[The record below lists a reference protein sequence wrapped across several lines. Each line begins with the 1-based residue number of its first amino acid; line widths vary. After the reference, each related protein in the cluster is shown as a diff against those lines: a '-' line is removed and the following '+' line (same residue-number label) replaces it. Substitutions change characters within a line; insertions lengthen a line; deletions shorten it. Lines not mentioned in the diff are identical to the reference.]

1 MRLRPRSIR
10 ARDTLVAAVIAAIV
24 FGITAIGVDL
34 AVRSAVEA
42 DVLRQTQVEGR
53 RVSAGVRDGTLKGP
67 IPDDTRGRVRIQV
80 VAPGGRVTNATP
92 GVTGR
97 PPVSRLWPSSN
108 LRVRDYIECR
118 GRWPDRECLVLEAIR
133 ATTAPD
139 SVVVYAAAPLPPYLV
154 NGLLE
159 ALLAGGVLLLAGAAA
174 WITWRV
180 VGRTL
185 GPVEAIRAQLAEIS
199 ATDLSRRVPQPPGHD
214 EIAQLARTANATLD
228 RLERAVGRQR
238 QFASD
243 ASHELRTPIAGLRAN
258 LEDASMHPDDNDLRA
273 VVESA
278 LHDTDRL
285 ESIVTDLLL
294 LARIGTGGTAAQE
307 PIDLS
312 ALADAEVGRR
322 TFTLKIVTEITRD
335 VMVRGVRM
343 QLVRLL
349 GNLLDNA
356 ERYAD
361 SSITVEVARRDGR
374 ALLTITDDGPGI
386 APADRERV
394 FERFTR
400 LDTARSR
407 GTGGTGLGLAI
418 AREIAQAHGG
428 TLHVEDRPAGARFT
442 LRLPIAMT
450 SPDGRPDRA

>member
-1 MRLRPRSIR
+1 MRIRPRSIR
-10 ARDTLVAAVIAAIV
+10 ARDTLVAAVLALLV
-24 FGITAIGVDL
+24 FGATAGGLDL
-34 AVRSAVEA
+34 AVRQSVKADLLREVQTEA
-42 DVLRQTQVEGR
+42 RLASG
-53 RVSAGVRDGTLKGP
+53 GVRDGTLATP
-67 IPDDTRGRVRIQV
+67 IPDDSGGRIPVQV
-80 VAPGGRVTNATP
+80 VGKGGHVLDATP
-92 GVTGR
+92 GAAGR
-97 PPVSRLWPSSN
+97 TPVSTVWPSRT
-108 LRVRDYIECR
+108 LRVRDLIVCR
-118 GRWPDRECLVLEAIR
+118 GRWPDRECLVVEAIR

-139 SVVVYAAAPLPPYLV
+139 SVVVYASKELPSFLV

-159 ALLAGGVLLLAGAAA
+159 ALLAGSVLALAALAS
-174 WITWRV
+174 WITWHV

-199 ATDLSRRVPQPPGHD
+199 ASDLSRRVPEPPGED

-228 RLERAVGRQR
+228 RLEHAVGRQR

-258 LEDASMHPDDNDLRA
+258 LEDASMHPEDNDLRA

-307 PIDLS
+307 TIDLA
-312 ALADAEVGRR
+312 ALAEAEIGRR
-322 TFTLKIVTEITRD
+322 AFALKIRTDLAGGVR
-335 VMVRGVRM
+335 VRGVRM

-361 SSITVEVARRDGR
+361 EVVFVEVSAVDGQ
-374 ALLTITDDGPGI
+374 ALMAVTDDGAGIPGR
-386 APADRERV
+386 DRERV

-400 LDTARSR
+400 LDSARSR
-407 GTGGTGLGLAI
+407 GAGGTGLGLAI
-418 AREIAQAHGG
+418 AREIAHAHDGS
-428 TLHVEDRPAGARFT
+428 LRVEDQPDGVPGARFV
-442 LRLPIAMT
+442 LRLPTHTA
-450 SPDGRPDRA
+450 S

>member
-1 MRLRPRSIR
+1 MRMRPRSIR
-10 ARDTLVAAVIAAIV
+10 ARDTVVAAVIAALV
-24 FGITAIGVDL
+24 WGVSAVGVDL
-34 AVRSAVEA
+34 AIRTIVR
-42 DVLRQTQVEGR
+42 DDLLQRTQVDAR
-53 RVSAGVRDGTLKGP
+53 RVSGGVRDGTLRGP
-67 IPDDTRGRVRIQV
+67 IPDSSDGRVLVQV
-80 VAPGGRVTNATP
+80 VAPGGRVQEATP
-92 GVTGR
+92 AAAGR
-97 PPVSRLWPSSN
+97 PPVSRLWPSPG
-108 LRVRDYIECR
+108 LRVRDFTECH
-118 GRWPDRECLVLEAIR
+118 GSWPHRRCLVAEAIR

-139 SVVVYAAAPLPPYLV
+139 SVVVYAAEPMPSYLV

-159 ALLAGGVLLLAGAAA
+159 GLLAAGVAVLAGIAA
-174 WITWRV
+174 WVTWRV

-199 ATDLSRRVPQPPGHD
+199 ATDLSRRVPEPPGED

-228 RLERAVGRQR
+228 RLEAAVGRQR

-258 LEDASMHPDDNDLRA
+258 LEDASMHPEDNDLPA
-273 VVESA
+273 VVEQA

-294 LARIGTGGTAAQE
+294 LARIGTGGTVAQE

-312 ALADAEVGRR
+312 ALAGAEIGRR
-322 TFTLKIVTEITRD
+322 TFQVKIEKELAHGVT
-335 VMVRGVRM
+335 VRGVRM

-361 SSITVEVARRDGR
+361 QVIAVEAVRDGGH
-374 ALLTITDDGPGI
+374 ALLTVTDDGVGI
-386 APADRERV
+386 AAADRERV

-407 GTGGTGLGLAI
+407 GAGGTGLGLAI
-418 AREIAQAHGG
+418 AREIAEAHGG
-428 TLHVEDRPAGARFT
+428 TLRVEEDPRGARFA
-442 LRLPIAMT
+442 LRLPLA
-450 SPDGRPDRA
+450 PAGE

>member
-1 MRLRPRSIR
+1 MRMRPRSIR
-10 ARDTLVAAVIAAIV
+10 ARDTVVAAVIAALV
-24 FGITAIGVDL
+24 WGATAAGIDA
-34 AVRSAVEA
+34 AVRAVVRA
-42 DVLRQTQVEGR
+42 DLLQRTQVDAR
-53 RVSAGVRDGTLKGP
+53 RVSGGVRDGTLRGP
-67 IPDDTRGRVRIQV
+67 IADDDGGRVVVQV
-80 VAPGGRVTNATP
+80 VEPGGRVREATP
-92 GVTGR
+92 SAAGR
-97 PPVSRLWPSSN
+97 PPVSRLWPSPG
-108 LRVRDYIECR
+108 LRVRDFTTCH
-118 GRWPDRECLVLEAIR
+118 GSWPHRRCFVAEAIR

-139 SVVVYAAAPLPPYLV
+139 SVVVYAAEPMPSYLV

-159 ALLAGGVLLLAGAAA
+159 GALAAGVAVLAGLAA

-199 ATDLSRRVPQPPGHD
+199 ATDLSRRVPEPPGED

-228 RLERAVGRQR
+228 RLESAVGRQR

-258 LEDASMHPDDNDLRA
+258 LEDASMHPEDNDLPA
-273 VVESA
+273 VVAQA

-312 ALADAEVGRR
+312 ALAGAEIGRR
-322 TFTLKIVTEITRD
+322 AFQVKIEKELAHGVT
-335 VMVRGVRM
+335 VRGVRM

-361 SSITVEVARRDGR
+361 RVIAVEASRDGDH
-374 ALLTITDDGPGI
+374 ALLTVTDDGVGV

-407 GTGGTGLGLAI
+407 GAGGTGLGLAI

-428 TLHVEDRPAGARFT
+428 TLRIEDDARGARFA
-442 LRLPIAMT
+442 LRLPLA
-450 SPDGRPDRA
+450 PPE